1 MSVSGD
7 EPTSPPEDHDDA
19 TEEREQTRTEAVWE
33 QVWTLALAILIA
45 LGIRAFVIEPFRI
58 PSGSM
63 LPTLLIGDHLFVNK
77 FIYGPRI
84 PFTEIRL
91 PGLREPERGDIIV
104 FEVARGVG
112 GRQAGIY
119 PADER
124 PELPRD
130 DFVKRLVGLPGD
142 ELSVVNGRV
151 FVNGEEMSWAETGD
165 SFVDAHGR
173 TLSWYR
179 ESLGACLHDVLDDP
193 VPGVGGAPPRT
204 LTVPEG
210 RYFMMGDN
218 RDWSNDSRGWG
229 TVRLEEMKGPAFFL
243 YWSWDV
249 NGSAVQFLN
258 PWNWLTAEKRWDR
271 TFSRVACDDASAGE
285 GAALGRA
292 PSPEGTALAVDRPR
306 APGPG

>member
-1 MSVSGD
+1 MSASADDPIEGP
-7 EPTSPPEDHDDA
+7 EPSEDGGG
-19 TEEREQTRTEAVWE
+19 EREQSRAEAIWE

-45 LGIRAFVIEPFRI
+45 LSIRAFVIEPFRI

-77 FIYGPRI
+77 FVYGPRI
-84 PFTEIRL
+84 PFTDIRL
-91 PGLREPERGDIIV
+91 PGLREPERGDIVV
-104 FEVARGVG
+104 FEVGRGPG
-112 GRQAGIY
+112 GREGGIF
-119 PADER
+119 PADLR
-124 PELPRD
+124 PELPTD
-130 DFVKRLVGLPGD
+130 DFVKRVVGLPGD

-151 FVNGEEMSWAETGD
+151 FVNGEEMRWTETGD

-173 TLSWYR
+173 TLSVLK
-179 ESLGACLHDVLDDP
+179 ESLGTCVHDVLDDP
-193 VPGVGGAPPRT
+193 VPGVGGAPPRS

-243 YWSWDV
+243 YWSWNV

-271 TFSRVACDDASAGE
+271 VFTRVACDPPAGE
-285 GAALGRA
+285 AGG
-292 PSPEGTALAVDRPR
+292 S
-306 APGPG
+306 

>member
-1 MSVSGD
+1 MSAPTDDSARDEGLGD
-7 EPTSPPEDHDDA
+7 DVA
-19 TEEREQTRTEAVWE
+19 AEEAPQSRAAAIWE
-33 QVWTLALAILIA
+33 QVWTLALAIGIA
-45 LGIRAFVIEPFRI
+45 LAIRAFVIEPFRI

-77 FIYGPRI
+77 FVYGPRI

-91 PGLREPERGDIIV
+91 PGLREPERGDIVV
-104 FEVARGVG
+104 FEVARGTG
-112 GRQAGIY
+112 GHDSGIY

-124 PELPRD
+124 PDLPQD
-130 DFVKRLVGLPGD
+130 DFVKRVVGLPGD
-142 ELSVVNGRV
+142 ELEVVNGRV
-151 FVNGEEMSWAETGD
+151 FVNGEEMPWSD
-165 SFVDAHGR
+165 SGKTFLDGHGR

-179 ESLGACLHDVLDDP
+179 ENLEGCVHDVLDDP
-193 VPGVGGAPPRT
+193 VPGVGGVPPRT

-218 RDWSNDSRGWG
+218 RDWSNDSRVWG

-271 TFSRVACDDASAGE
+271 TFSRVGCD
-285 GAALGRA
+285 
-292 PSPEGTALAVDRPR
+292 TAEA
-306 APGPG
+306 APGSG

>member
-1 MSVSGD
+1 MSASTDDPTLNGD
-7 EPTSPPEDHDDA
+7 SDGQG
-19 TEEREQTRTEAVWE
+19 TEEEGQTRAAAIWE
-33 QVWTLALAILIA
+33 QAWTLGLAILIA
-45 LGIRAFVIEPFRI
+45 LGIRAFVVEPFRI

-77 FIYGPRI
+77 FVYGPRI
-84 PFTEIRL
+84 PFTDIRL
-91 PGLREPERGDIIV
+91 PGLREPERGDIVV
-104 FEVARGVG
+104 FEVARGPG
-112 GRQAGIY
+112 GIDSGIF

-124 PELPRD
+124 PELPQD
-130 DFVKRLVGLPGD
+130 DFVKRIVGLPGD

-151 FVNGEEMSWAETGD
+151 FVNGEEMSWADSGET
-165 SFVDAHGR
+165 FVDAHGR

-179 ESLGACLHDVLDDP
+179 ESLNGCVHDVLDDP

-204 LTVPEG
+204 LVVPEG

-218 RDWSNDSRGWG
+218 RDWSNDSRVWG

-249 NGSAVQFLN
+249 NGSAIQFLN

-271 TFSRVACDDASAGE
+271 TFSRVRCDEAST
-285 GAALGRA
+285 
-292 PSPEGTALAVDRPR
+292 S
-306 APGPG
+306 